1 MLARPLFGPFLLYLV
16 IEGGESVSFT
26 LLPPPSGQAHYT
38 VGAQDMAEMTILDL
52 VDKVFFDSLE
62 N

>member
-1 MLARPLFGPFLLYLV
+1 LYLV
-16 IEGGESVSFT
+16 IEGDESVSFT